1 MMSCLA
7 VMGRMVALC
16 CDTRAES
23 DVYECLV
30 QLCFVSVV
38 LYTLFQSVFMSGIIL
53 MSLFGQAA
61 TAVINSFTA
70 GPVKSARAPECQKL
84 KLVD

>member
-1 MMSCLA
+1 
-7 VMGRMVALC
+7 
-16 CDTRAES
+16 
-23 DVYECLV
+23 
-30 QLCFVSVV
+30 
-38 LYTLFQSVFMSGIIL
+38 